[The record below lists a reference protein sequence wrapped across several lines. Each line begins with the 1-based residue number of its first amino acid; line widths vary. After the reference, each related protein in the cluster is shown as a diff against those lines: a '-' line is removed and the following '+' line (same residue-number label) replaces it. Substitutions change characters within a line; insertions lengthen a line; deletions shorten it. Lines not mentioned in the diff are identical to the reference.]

1 MHKVYISEFIKQ
13 VQSKGNHKVQCS
25 KFKVQSKSN
34 MRELIKEIWST
45 SKRNKLRTSL
55 TGFAVAWGIFMLIFL
70 LGAGNGLINAQL
82 QQSTRFLANSMRVF
96 PGETS
101 KAYKGLKEG
110 RSITLNDRD
119 ILISNQTYGQYV
131 DDVGGRLEQYNVNIN
146 YGDNYVASQ
155 SLVGVAPTHP
165 KIDKTELIA
174 GRFINEIDMKDQRK
188 NVVLSRSQAKELSKD
203 YRSLVGKNVKISNL
217 NFQVVGIYKDDESR
231 NNTDAFIAY
240 STIKTIYAKGDD
252 AGSLEFTIK
261 NLKTQ
266 EDNEQFEKN
275 YRASINN
282 NHQAAPD
289 DDRTI
294 WLWNRYMDNIQMNQG
309 IAIMQTALWIV
320 GLFTLLSGIVGVSN
334 IMLITVKERT
344 REFGVRKAI
353 GAKPW
358 SILKLI
364 ITESIIIT
372 SFFGYIGMVCG
383 VAANEIMDATIGH
396 TTVDTGLFKAAMF
409 VNPTV
414 GLGTCI
420 GATIAI
426 VIAGTIAGLIPA
438 IKAARIRP
446 IEALRAE

>member
-119 ILISNQTYGQYV
+119 ILISNETYGQYV

-165 KIDKTELIA
+165 KIDKTEMIA

-188 NVVLSRSQAKELSKD
+188 NVVLSRSQAKELCKD

-266 EDNEQFEKN
+266 EDNEKFEKN

-414 GLGTCI
+414 GIGTCI

>member
-1 MHKVYISEFIKQ
+1 
-13 VQSKGNHKVQCS
+13 
-25 KFKVQSKSN
+25 

-119 ILISNQTYGQYV
+119 ILISNETYGQYV

-188 NVVLSRSQAKELSKD
+188 NVVLSRSQAKELCKD

-231 NNTDAFIAY
+231 NNTEAFIAY

-294 WLWNRYMDNIQMNQG
+294 WLWNRYMDNIQMKQG

-414 GLGTCI
+414 GIGTCI

>member
-1 MHKVYISEFIKQ
+1 
-13 VQSKGNHKVQCS
+13 
-25 KFKVQSKSN
+25 

-119 ILISNQTYGQYV
+119 ILISNETYGQYV

-174 GRFINEIDMKDQRK
+174 GRFINEIDMKEQRK
-188 NVVLSRSQAKELSKD
+188 NVVLSRSQAKELCKD

-231 NNTDAFIAY
+231 NNTEAFIAY

-309 IAIMQTALWIV
+309 IGIMQTALWIV

>member
-1 MHKVYISEFIKQ
+1 
-13 VQSKGNHKVQCS
+13 
-25 KFKVQSKSN
+25 

-110 RSITLNDRD
+110 RSITLNDKD
-119 ILISNQTYGQYV
+119 ILISNKTYGQYV
-131 DDVGGRLEQYNVNIN
+131 DDVGGRLEQYNMNIN

-174 GRFINEIDMKDQRK
+174 GRFINEIDMKEQRK

-231 NNTDAFIAY
+231 NNTEAFIAY

-261 NLKTQ
+261 NLKTK
-266 EDNEQFEKN
+266 EDNEKFEKN

-289 DDRTI
+289 DERTI
-294 WLWNRYMDNIQMNQG
+294 WLWNRYVDNIQMNQG

-414 GLGTCI
+414 GIGTCI
-420 GATIAI
+420 GATITI

>member
-1 MHKVYISEFIKQ
+1 
-13 VQSKGNHKVQCS
+13 
-25 KFKVQSKSN
+25 

-165 KIDKTELIA
+165 KIDKTEMIA
-174 GRFINEIDMKDQRK
+174 GRFINEIDMKEQRK
-188 NVVLSRSQAKELSKD
+188 NVVLSRSQAKELCKD

-217 NFQVVGIYKDDESR
+217 NFLVVGIYKDDESR

-414 GLGTCI
+414 GIGTCI

>member
-1 MHKVYISEFIKQ
+1 
-13 VQSKGNHKVQCS
+13 
-25 KFKVQSKSN
+25 

-110 RSITLNDRD
+110 RSITLNDKD
-119 ILISNQTYGQYV
+119 ILISNKTYGQYV

-165 KIDKTELIA
+165 KIDKTEMIA
-174 GRFINEIDMKDQRK
+174 GRFINEIDMKEQRK
-188 NVVLSRSQAKELSKD
+188 NVVLSRSQAKELCED

-231 NNTDAFIAY
+231 NNTEAFIAY

-266 EDNEQFEKN
+266 EDNKQFEKN

-289 DDRTI
+289 DERTI

-396 TTVDTGLFKAAMF
+396 TTIDTGLFKAAMF

-414 GLGTCI
+414 GIGTCI
-420 GATIAI
+420 GATITI

>member
-1 MHKVYISEFIKQ
+1 
-13 VQSKGNHKVQCS
+13 
-25 KFKVQSKSN
+25 

-110 RSITLNDRD
+110 RSITLNDKD
-119 ILISNQTYGQYV
+119 ILISNKTYGQYV

-174 GRFINEIDMKDQRK
+174 GRFINEIDMKEQRK
-188 NVVLSRSQAKELSKD
+188 NVVLSRSQAKELCKD

-261 NLKTQ
+261 NLKTK

-420 GATIAI
+420 GATITI

>member
-1 MHKVYISEFIKQ
+1 
-13 VQSKGNHKVQCS
+13 
-25 KFKVQSKSN
+25 

-110 RSITLNDRD
+110 RSITLNDKD
-119 ILISNQTYGQYV
+119 ILISNKTYGQYI

-174 GRFINEIDMKDQRK
+174 GRFINEIDMKEQRK
-188 NVVLSRSQAKELSKD
+188 NVVLSRSQAKELCKD
-203 YRSLVGKNVKISNL
+203 YHSLVGKNVKISNL

-231 NNTDAFIAY
+231 NNTEAFIAY

-261 NLKTQ
+261 NLKTK
-266 EDNEQFEKN
+266 EDNKQFEKN

-289 DDRTI
+289 DERTI

>member
-1 MHKVYISEFIKQ
+1 
-13 VQSKGNHKVQCS
+13 
-25 KFKVQSKSN
+25 

-110 RSITLNDRD
+110 RSITLNDKD
-119 ILISNQTYGQYV
+119 ILISNKTYGQYV

-174 GRFINEIDMKDQRK
+174 GRFINEIDMKEQRK

-231 NNTDAFIAY
+231 NNTEAFIAY

-289 DDRTI
+289 DERTI

-344 REFGVRKAI
+344 RELGVRKAI

-396 TTVDTGLFKAAMF
+396 TTIDTGLFKAAMF

-414 GLGTCI
+414 GIGTCI
-420 GATIAI
+420 GATITI

>member
-1 MHKVYISEFIKQ
+1 
-13 VQSKGNHKVQCS
+13 
-25 KFKVQSKSN
+25 

-174 GRFINEIDMKDQRK
+174 GRFINEIDMKEQRK
-188 NVVLSRSQAKELSKD
+188 NVVLSRSQAKELCKD

-231 NNTDAFIAY
+231 NNTEAFIAY
-240 STIKTIYAKGDD
+240 STIKTIYAKGDY

-414 GLGTCI
+414 GIGTCI
-420 GATIAI
+420 GATITI

>member
-1 MHKVYISEFIKQ
+1 
-13 VQSKGNHKVQCS
+13 
-25 KFKVQSKSN
+25 

-119 ILISNQTYGQYV
+119 ILISNETYGQYV

-188 NVVLSRSQAKELSKD
+188 NVVLSRSQAKELCKD

-231 NNTDAFIAY
+231 NNTEAFIAY

-282 NHQAAPD
+282 NHQAPPD
-289 DDRTI
+289 DDRPI

>member
-1 MHKVYISEFIKQ
+1 MHMNSSLFTLHSSLLSE
-13 VQSKGNHKVQCS
+13 V
-25 KFKVQSKSN
+25 
-34 MRELIKEIWST
+34 WST

-165 KIDKTELIA
+165 KIDKTEMIA
-174 GRFINEIDMKDQRK
+174 GRFINEIDMKEQRK
-188 NVVLSRSQAKELSKD
+188 NVVLSRSQTKELCKD

-231 NNTDAFIAY
+231 NNTEAFIAY

-261 NLKTQ
+261 NLKTR
-266 EDNEQFEKN
+266 EDNKLFEKN

-289 DDRTI
+289 DERTI

-396 TTVDTGLFKAAMF
+396 TTIDTGLFKAAMF

-414 GLGTCI
+414 GIGTCI
-420 GATIAI
+420 GATITI

>member
-1 MHKVYISEFIKQ
+1 
-13 VQSKGNHKVQCS
+13 
-25 KFKVQSKSN
+25 

-188 NVVLSRSQAKELSKD
+188 NVVLSRSQAKDLCKD

-231 NNTDAFIAY
+231 NNTEAFIAY

-396 TTVDTGLFKAAMF
+396 TTIDTGLFKAAMF

>member
-1 MHKVYISEFIKQ
+1 
-13 VQSKGNHKVQCS
+13 
-25 KFKVQSKSN
+25 

-110 RSITLNDRD
+110 RSITLNDKD
-119 ILISNQTYGQYV
+119 LLISNKTYGQYV

-174 GRFINEIDMKDQRK
+174 GRFINEIDMKEQRK
-188 NVVLSRSQAKELSKD
+188 NVVLSRSQAKELCKD
-203 YRSLVGKNVKISNL
+203 YHSLVGKNVKISNL

-231 NNTDAFIAY
+231 NNTEAFIAY

-261 NLKTQ
+261 NLKTR
-266 EDNEQFEKN
+266 EDNKQFEKN

-289 DDRTI
+289 DERTI

-414 GLGTCI
+414 GIGTCI
-420 GATIAI
+420 GATITI

>member
-1 MHKVYISEFIKQ
+1 
-13 VQSKGNHKVQCS
+13 
-25 KFKVQSKSN
+25 

-174 GRFINEIDMKDQRK
+174 GRFINEIDMKEQRK
-188 NVVLSRSQAKELSKD
+188 NVVLSRSQAKELCKD

-231 NNTDAFIAY
+231 NNTEAFIAY

-266 EDNEQFEKN
+266 EDNKQFEKN

-289 DDRTI
+289 DERTI

-420 GATIAI
+420 GATITI

>member
-1 MHKVYISEFIKQ
+1 MHMNSSLFTLRSSLLSE
-13 VQSKGNHKVQCS
+13 V
-25 KFKVQSKSN
+25 
-34 MRELIKEIWST
+34 WST

-110 RSITLNDRD
+110 RSITLNDKD

-174 GRFINEIDMKDQRK
+174 GRFINEIDMKEQRK
-188 NVVLSRSQAKELSKD
+188 NVVLSRSQAKELCKD

-231 NNTDAFIAY
+231 NNTEAFIAY

-261 NLKTQ
+261 NLKTK
-266 EDNEQFEKN
+266 EDNKQFEKN

-289 DDRTI
+289 DERTI

-420 GATIAI
+420 GATITI

>member
-1 MHKVYISEFIKQ
+1 MNSSLFTLHSSLLSE
-13 VQSKGNHKVQCS
+13 V
-25 KFKVQSKSN
+25 
-34 MRELIKEIWST
+34 WST

-119 ILISNQTYGQYV
+119 ILISNETYGQYV

-174 GRFINEIDMKDQRK
+174 GRFINEIDMKEQRK
-188 NVVLSRSQAKELSKD
+188 NVVLSRSQAKELCKD

-231 NNTDAFIAY
+231 NNTEAFIAY

>member
-1 MHKVYISEFIKQ
+1 
-13 VQSKGNHKVQCS
+13 
-25 KFKVQSKSN
+25 

-110 RSITLNDRD
+110 RSITLNDKD
-119 ILISNQTYGQYV
+119 ILISNKTYGQYV
-131 DDVGGRLEQYNVNIN
+131 DDVGGRLEQYNQNIN

-174 GRFINEIDMKDQRK
+174 GRFINEIDMKEQRK
-188 NVVLSRSQAKELSKD
+188 NVVLSRSQAKELCKD

-231 NNTDAFIAY
+231 NNTEAFIAY

-261 NLKTQ
+261 NLKTR
-266 EDNEQFEKN
+266 EDNKQFEKN

-289 DDRTI
+289 DERTI

-420 GATIAI
+420 GATITI

>member
-1 MHKVYISEFIKQ
+1 
-13 VQSKGNHKVQCS
+13 
-25 KFKVQSKSN
+25 

-110 RSITLNDRD
+110 RSITLNDKD
-119 ILISNQTYGQYV
+119 ILISNKTYGQYV

-289 DDRTI
+289 DERTI
-294 WLWNRYMDNIQMNQG
+294 WLWNRYVDNIQMNQG

-414 GLGTCI
+414 GIGTCI
-420 GATIAI
+420 GATITI

>member
-1 MHKVYISEFIKQ
+1 
-13 VQSKGNHKVQCS
+13 
-25 KFKVQSKSN
+25 

-110 RSITLNDRD
+110 RSITLNDKD

-174 GRFINEIDMKDQRK
+174 GRFINEIDMKEQRK

-203 YRSLVGKNVKISNL
+203 YRSLVGKNVKVNNL

-231 NNTDAFIAY
+231 NNTEAFIAY

-396 TTVDTGLFKAAMF
+396 TTVDSGLFKAAMF

-414 GLGTCI
+414 GIGTCI
-420 GATIAI
+420 GATITI

>member
-1 MHKVYISEFIKQ
+1 MHMNSSLFTLHSSLLSE
-13 VQSKGNHKVQCS
+13 V
-25 KFKVQSKSN
+25 
-34 MRELIKEIWST
+34 WST

-110 RSITLNDRD
+110 RSITLNDKD
-119 ILISNQTYGQYV
+119 ILISNKTYGQYV

-174 GRFINEIDMKDQRK
+174 GRFINETDMKEQRK
-188 NVVLSRSQAKELSKD
+188 NVVLSRSQAKELCKD

-231 NNTDAFIAY
+231 NNTEAFIAY

-261 NLKTQ
+261 NLKTK

-275 YRASINN
+275 YRASTNN

-289 DDRTI
+289 DERTI

-396 TTVDTGLFKAAMF
+396 TTIDTGLFKAAMF

-414 GLGTCI
+414 GIGTCI
-420 GATIAI
+420 GATITI

>member
-188 NVVLSRSQAKELSKD
+188 NVVLSRSQAKELCKD

-231 NNTDAFIAY
+231 NNTEAFIAY

-282 NHQAAPD
+282 NHQAAPN

>member
-1 MHKVYISEFIKQ
+1 
-13 VQSKGNHKVQCS
+13 
-25 KFKVQSKSN
+25 

-165 KIDKTELIA
+165 KIDKTEMIA

-261 NLKTQ
+261 NLKTK

-420 GATIAI
+420 GDTIAI

>member
-1 MHKVYISEFIKQ
+1 
-13 VQSKGNHKVQCS
+13 
-25 KFKVQSKSN
+25 

-110 RSITLNDRD
+110 RSITLNDKD
-119 ILISNQTYGQYV
+119 ILISNKTYGQYV

-174 GRFINEIDMKDQRK
+174 GRFINEIDMKEQRK
-188 NVVLSRSQAKELSKD
+188 NVVLSRSQAKELCKD

-217 NFQVVGIYKDDESR
+217 NFKVVGIYKDDESR
-231 NNTDAFIAY
+231 NNTEAFIAY
-240 STIKTIYAKGDD
+240 STVKIIYAKGDD

-261 NLKTQ
+261 NLKTR
-266 EDNEQFEKN
+266 EDNKQFEKN

-289 DDRTI
+289 DERTI

-420 GATIAI
+420 GATITI

>member
-1 MHKVYISEFIKQ
+1 
-13 VQSKGNHKVQCS
+13 
-25 KFKVQSKSN
+25 

-110 RSITLNDRD
+110 RSITLNDKD
-119 ILISNQTYGQYV
+119 ILISNKTYGQYV

-146 YGDNYVASQ
+146 YGNNYVASQ

-174 GRFINEIDMKDQRK
+174 GRFINEIDMKEQRK

-261 NLKTQ
+261 NLKTK

-289 DDRTI
+289 DERTI

-396 TTVDTGLFKAAMF
+396 TTIDTGLFKAAMF

-414 GLGTCI
+414 GIGTCI
-420 GATIAI
+420 GATITI

>member
-1 MHKVYISEFIKQ
+1 MHMNSSLFTLRSSLLSE
-13 VQSKGNHKVQCS
+13 V
-25 KFKVQSKSN
+25 
-34 MRELIKEIWST
+34 WST

-110 RSITLNDRD
+110 RSITLNDKD

-188 NVVLSRSQAKELSKD
+188 NVVLSRSQAKELCKD

>member
-1 MHKVYISEFIKQ
+1 
-13 VQSKGNHKVQCS
+13 
-25 KFKVQSKSN
+25 

-110 RSITLNDRD
+110 RSITLNDKD
-119 ILISNQTYGQYV
+119 ILISNKTYGQYV

-203 YRSLVGKNVKISNL
+203 YRSLVSKNVKISNL

-231 NNTDAFIAY
+231 NNTEAFIAY

-261 NLKTQ
+261 NLKTK
-266 EDNEQFEKN
+266 EDNEKFEKN

-289 DDRTI
+289 DERTI
-294 WLWNRYMDNIQMNQG
+294 WLWNRYVDNIQMNQG

-396 TTVDTGLFKAAMF
+396 TTIDTGLFKAAMF

-414 GLGTCI
+414 GIGTCI
-420 GATIAI
+420 GATITI

>member
-1 MHKVYISEFIKQ
+1 
-13 VQSKGNHKVQCS
+13 
-25 KFKVQSKSN
+25 

-110 RSITLNDRD
+110 RSITLNDKD
-119 ILISNQTYGQYV
+119 ILISNKTYGQYV

-188 NVVLSRSQAKELSKD
+188 NVVLSRSQAKELCKD

-231 NNTDAFIAY
+231 NNTEAFIAY
-240 STIKTIYAKGDD
+240 STVKIIYAKGDD

-261 NLKTQ
+261 NLKTR
-266 EDNEQFEKN
+266 EDNKQFEKN

-289 DDRTI
+289 DERTI

-414 GLGTCI
+414 GIGTCI
-420 GATIAI
+420 GATITI

>member
-1 MHKVYISEFIKQ
+1 
-13 VQSKGNHKVQCS
+13 
-25 KFKVQSKSN
+25 

-110 RSITLNDRD
+110 RSITLNDKD
-119 ILISNQTYGQYV
+119 ILISNKTYGQYV
-131 DDVGGRLEQYNVNIN
+131 DDVGGRLEQHNVNIN

-174 GRFINEIDMKDQRK
+174 GRFINEIDMKEQRK

-203 YRSLVGKNVKISNL
+203 YRSLVSKNVKISNL

-231 NNTDAFIAY
+231 NNTEAFIAY

-261 NLKTQ
+261 NLKTK
-266 EDNEQFEKN
+266 EDNKQFEKN

-289 DDRTI
+289 DERTI

-396 TTVDTGLFKAAMF
+396 TTIDTGLFKAAMF

-414 GLGTCI
+414 GIGTCI
-420 GATIAI
+420 GATITI

>member
-1 MHKVYISEFIKQ
+1 
-13 VQSKGNHKVQCS
+13 
-25 KFKVQSKSN
+25 

-110 RSITLNDRD
+110 RSITLNDKD
-119 ILISNQTYGQYV
+119 ILISNKTYGQYV

-174 GRFINEIDMKDQRK
+174 GRFINEIDMKEQRK

-231 NNTDAFIAY
+231 NNTEAFIAY

-266 EDNEQFEKN
+266 EDNKQFEKN

-289 DDRTI
+289 DERTI

-420 GATIAI
+420 GATITI

>member
-1 MHKVYISEFIKQ
+1 
-13 VQSKGNHKVQCS
+13 
-25 KFKVQSKSN
+25 

-165 KIDKTELIA
+165 KIDKTEMIA

-353 GAKPW
+353 GVKPW

>member
-1 MHKVYISEFIKQ
+1 MHMNSSLFTLHSSLLSE
-13 VQSKGNHKVQCS
+13 V
-25 KFKVQSKSN
+25 
-34 MRELIKEIWST
+34 WST

-165 KIDKTELIA
+165 KIDKTEMIA
-174 GRFINEIDMKDQRK
+174 GRFINEIDMKEQRK
-188 NVVLSRSQAKELSKD
+188 NVVLSRSQAKELCKD

-231 NNTDAFIAY
+231 NNTEAFIAY

-261 NLKTQ
+261 NLKTR
-266 EDNEQFEKN
+266 EDNKQFEKN

-289 DDRTI
+289 DERTI

-396 TTVDTGLFKAAMF
+396 TTIDTGLFKAAMF

-414 GLGTCI
+414 GIGTCI
-420 GATIAI
+420 GATITI

>member
-174 GRFINEIDMKDQRK
+174 GRFINEIDMKEQRK
-188 NVVLSRSQAKELSKD
+188 NVVLSRSQAKELCKD

-231 NNTDAFIAY
+231 NNTEAFIAY

-261 NLKTQ
+261 NLKTK
-266 EDNEQFEKN
+266 EDNKQFEKN

-289 DDRTI
+289 DERTI

>member
-1 MHKVYISEFIKQ
+1 
-13 VQSKGNHKVQCS
+13 
-25 KFKVQSKSN
+25 

-110 RSITLNDRD
+110 RSITLNDKD

-174 GRFINEIDMKDQRK
+174 GRFINEIDMKEQRK
-188 NVVLSRSQAKELSKD
+188 NVVLSRSQAKELCKD

-231 NNTDAFIAY
+231 NNTEAFIAY
-240 STIKTIYAKGDD
+240 STVKIIYAKGDD

-261 NLKTQ
+261 NLKTK
-266 EDNEQFEKN
+266 EDNKQFEKN

-289 DDRTI
+289 DERTI

>member
-1 MHKVYISEFIKQ
+1 
-13 VQSKGNHKVQCS
+13 
-25 KFKVQSKSN
+25 

-110 RSITLNDRD
+110 RSITLNDKD
-119 ILISNQTYGQYV
+119 ILISNKTYGQYI

-174 GRFINEIDMKDQRK
+174 GRFINEIDMKEQRK
-188 NVVLSRSQAKELSKD
+188 NVVLSRSQAKELCKN

-231 NNTDAFIAY
+231 NNTDAFTAY
-240 STIKTIYAKGDD
+240 STVKIIYAKGDD

-261 NLKTQ
+261 NLKTR
-266 EDNEQFEKN
+266 EDNKQFEKN

-289 DDRTI
+289 DERTI

-409 VNPTV
+409 MNPTV
-414 GLGTCI
+414 GIGTCI
-420 GATIAI
+420 GATITI